1 MLLQLPRP
9 VRCSAPAVGMTVLWW
24 SSSREPKPG
33 PSDPML
39 ALLHNG
45 AHVVAYAAL
54 AFAWWAALTTRE
66 RSLRASWVA
75 GLTVLYGAADEW
87 HQSFVPGRTCSW
99 VDLVSDGMGAALMVQ
114 YLRWRLRSA
123 RGAARSLPWLLVIAV
138 VSVGLAT
145 FGPW

>member
-1 MLLQLPRP
+1 
-9 VRCSAPAVGMTVLWW
+9 
-24 SSSREPKPG
+24 
-33 PSDPML
+33 ML